1 MLDRDPALKLLFL
14 QMLSTRAIVRTSF
27 ERCWIW
33 SSLWAEIPPQ
43 IRSQFCELRLSPLVT
58 LHCDPGSV
66 SYRTASSNDR
76 DSSSA
81 ASQCHWQNHSTSSQ
95 QHHHNSSSHQMYP
108 TTSQHDQGSRPSIA
122 KAPVSYKTATGSQTS
137 TSAAISQSHGISHSA
152 APGSYPRYPSSTT
165 SQDTASLNERFAV
178 SEKHATR
185 TQKHTAGTSRSTTGS
200 LNERFALQTE
210 PQQTSLLHELRKLRK
225 KLWEV
230 SAERFISSCTQ

>member
-76 DSSSA
+76 DRSSA
-81 ASQCHWQNHSTSSQ
+81 ASQSHRQNHSTSSQ

-165 SQDTASLNERFAV
+165 SQVTASLNERFAV
-178 SEKHATR
+178 SEGSAT
-185 TQKHTAGTSRSTTGS
+185 TWPRSNLTTVKLDRG
-200 LNERFALQTE
+200 QTWL
-210 PQQTSLLHELRKLRK
+210 QQTWPRSN
-225 KLWEV
+225 
-230 SAERFISSCTQ
+230 